1 MGTITSLAS
10 RRPHIVVHTPD
21 GDELRAPVELLVRYI
36 NGEAPLG
43 AIAGERSEELVRL
56 LLGDYLSLFGE
67 AW

>member
-21 GDELRAPVELLVRYI
+21 GDELKASLELLVRYI
-36 NGEAPLG
+36 NGEAPLEVL
-43 AIAGERSEELVRL
+43 AGDRSEELVRL